1 MMPFSLSS
9 YLLGVGTVVG
19 ALAFGFGGGV
29 LLTNTAMKETSAT
42 PTRVE
47 RLARAEPQAVE
58 AKVVPG
64 APAESTPPP
73 APQVQASTD
82 SDGPV
87 ANVPRE
93 ARPANVVEEPA
104 TQTEPTKQA
113 EPAKQPDVTKQ
124 IEPTKQA
131 DPSRQAEQKE
141 VDQRKTVERKIE
153 RQKRYADRKTRDMA
167 PARTKPHQFEEQRES
182 PEPEFAVEREEP
194 RFRPFE
200 LPLFGRSREMSPA
213 DRED

>member
-58 AKVVPG
+58 AKAIPA

-73 APQVQASTD
+73 GPQVQASTD
-82 SDGPV
+82 SDKPV
-87 ANVPRE
+87 ANVSRE
-93 ARPANVVEEPA
+93 AGFAKGAEEPA

-113 EPAKQPDVTKQ
+113 DVTKQ

-167 PARTKPHQFEEQRES
+167 PAKTKPHQFEEQRES
-182 PEPEFAVEREEP
+182 PEPELAVEREEP
-194 RFRPFE
+194 RFRLFE
-200 LPLFGRSREMSPA
+200 LPLFGRPREMSPA
-213 DRED
+213 DREE